1 MSVREYIGARYI
13 TKFADPIEHDSTR
26 TYEPLIIVQYQGAS
40 YVSRMYVPIGIPI
53 TDTRYW
59 LLVAD
64 YNAQIAQYR
73 NEVEQVAQD
82 IGELEA
88 IIPASDFS
96 ENNTVKDYIDSVD
109 DAVSTL
115 QDTIGGDYSP
125 ENTIADALTDIRG
138 DISDVTGDVSDIS
151 TAVGNMQGDIDNLEG
166 IIPASAFTSSN
177 TVKDAID
184 TIETALPIPYF
195 NSNGNT
201 VKDNIDS
208 INNDIDSINNDI
220 DIINTTLNN
229 IKFVLIQD
237 VTDIA
242 IDPSLTNWRFE
253 NYSDADLAAYGI
265 TNIDDYIPIG
275 AMFKYSTTSDFSN
288 MDDWWCSW
296 QDPSNNNPK
305 VIDVF
310 YHYVGNTPLSIYI
323 YNPSASP
330 LYFKYRVLFAK
341 LNLPT

>member
-13 TKFADPIEHDSTR
+13 TKFADPIEHDSTK

-184 TIETALPIPYF
+184 NLTDTVGDISDALPLSAFSYNDTVRDALDYVNYRLNAIDNMFPTYTDTVNVASHS
-195 NSNGNT
+195 NSIVHIT
-201 VKDNIDS
+201 EQMLIDALGVS
-208 INNDIDSINNDI
+208 SFDEFIHSYY
-220 DIINTTLNN
+220 IINLEQKSSSSFSSGIITWGSPYVVKEITTDNYYPYPSYSSNTQNKELMVGVYNSDT
-229 IKFVLIQD
+229 IAR
-237 VTDIA
+237 DI
-242 IDPSLTNWRFE
+242 T
-253 NYSDADLAAYGI
+253 
-265 TNIDDYIPIG
+265 
-275 AMFKYSTTSDFSN
+275 FK
-288 MDDWWCSW
+288 
-296 QDPSNNNPK
+296 
-305 VIDVF
+305 IVF
-310 YHYVGNTPLSIYI
+310 LKLP
-323 YNPSASP
+323 YNPPS
-330 LYFKYRVLFAK
+330 
-341 LNLPT
+341 